1 MFRLP
6 QLHGT
11 IVPKDI
17 EDIVFFSCDY
27 DYFDRHGYA
36 LAQSINRTL
45 GWMHVHC
52 HIINEGN
59 MDVNVLDTMSKDY
72 KFTYTYEDVNQD
84 FYKNLAKNTEDST

>member
-1 MFRLP
+1 MFKLP
-6 QLHGT
+6 QLHGS
-11 IVPKDI
+11 IVPKEK

-52 HIINEGN
+52 HGIAEGN
-59 MDVNVLDTMSKDY
+59 MNKNVLDKMSAESS
-72 KFTYTYEDVNQD
+72 FTYTYEKVNED
-84 FYKNLAKNTEDST
+84 FSCN